1 MMVMEP
7 VGSAGIWDVAGV
19 GNEPLPQ
26 SSTFVHFAGKPPH
39 LYLTTVKPDGS
50 KLHSRAIYQL
60 HGHRLTYCV
69 AAPDYPWPTEFTTRP
84 HDGCTL
90 VTLKRRVD

>member
-1 MMVMEP
+1 
-7 VGSAGIWDVAGV
+7 
-19 GNEPLPQ
+19 
-26 SSTFVHFAGKPPH
+26 
-39 LYLTTVKPDGS
+39 
-50 KLHSRAIYQL
+50 
-60 HGHRLTYCV
+60 LTYCV